1 MAQTSAAGDE
11 ELVPID
17 EVARRLGMQA
27 SALRYYER
35 RGLLQPAARH
45 GGRRWY
51 GRAELRQLAIIGFW
65 QQSGLMSLDDIAA
78 VLAGPERSR
87 SWKQIV
93 SDQRKALD
101 ARIGKMTAAR
111 DYLEHL
117 LTCPREHSLDG
128 CPYFEE
134 AIWQPPSRRLEE
146 AKCHAEHRQKPSPG
160 GPLSRPIPGAPCAGE
175 R

>member
-1 MAQTSAAGDE
+1 MAQAAGED

-17 EVARRLGMQA
+17 EVARRFGVHA

-35 RGLLQPAARH
+35 RGLLQPTARH
-45 GGRRWY
+45 AGRRWY

-65 QQSGLMSLDDIAA
+65 QQSGLMSLEDIAA
-78 VLAGPERSR
+78 ILAGPERSR

-93 SDQRKALD
+93 SARRTALD
-101 ARIGKMTAAR
+101 AQIKQMTAAR

-134 AIWQPPSRRLEE
+134 AIWQPRNR
-146 AKCHAEHRQKPSPG
+146 AELRKS
-160 GPLSRPIPGAPCAGE
+160 S
-175 R
+175 

>member
-1 MAQTSAAGDE
+1 MARTGAAADD

-17 EVARRLGMQA
+17 EVARRFGVQA

-35 RGLLQPAARH
+35 RGLLEPAARQA
-45 GGRRWY
+45 GRRWY
-51 GRAELRQLAIIGFW
+51 GRAELRRLAIIGFW

-78 VLAGPERSR
+78 VLAGPEHSR
-87 SWKQIV
+87 GWKQIV
-93 SDQRKALD
+93 SDRRVALD
-101 ARIGKMTAAR
+101 AQIEQMTAAR

-134 AIWQPPSRRLEE
+134 AIWQPRNQRLET
-146 AKCHAEHRQKPSPG
+146 ARCHREHHAR
-160 GPLSRPIPGAPCAGE
+160 PGAGRARAGLE
-175 R
+175 PSAD

>member
-1 MAQTSAAGDE
+1 MAQTSAAGEE

-17 EVARRLGMQA
+17 EVARRFGMQA

-45 GGRRWY
+45 AGRRWY

-65 QQSGLMSLDDIAA
+65 QQSGLMSLDGIAA

-93 SDQRKALD
+93 SDRREALE
-101 ARIGKMTAAR
+101 AQIGKMTAAR

-134 AIWQPPSRRLEE
+134 AIWQPPSQRLEE
-146 AKCHAEHRQKPSPG
+146 ARCHAEHHQKPLSG
-160 GPLSRPIPGAPCAGE
+160 GPLSRPIPGAPRGGV